1 MEVAVDLTIQ
11 EIVIS
16 DDGQVRLSYIFSIET
31 PEFSGPV
38 AGGQSLASDPDVL
51 SKAKDLVDAARL
63 AALRELG
70 LADKTKEEPLDPTI
84 DEDPL

>member
-1 MEVAVDLTIQ
+1 MEIAVDLDIQ

-16 DDGQVRLSYIFSIET
+16 EDGQVRLSYIFSIET
-31 PEFSGPV
+31 SEFSGPV
-38 AGGQSLASDPDVL
+38 AGGQSLASDPEVL
-51 SKAKDLVDAARL
+51 EKAQALLEAARV

-70 LADKTKEEPLDPTI
+70 LMDKDKEELLDPTL

>member
-11 EIVIS
+11 EMVIS
-16 DDGQVRLSYIFSIET
+16 EDGQVRLSYIFSIET

-38 AGGQSLASDPDVL
+38 AGGQSLVSDSEVL
-51 SKAKDLVDAARL
+51 AKAVDLVEAARV

-70 LADKTKEEPLDPTI
+70 LMDRHKEEPLDPTL